1 MGASL
6 VTVVMPVYNAAPYLR
21 AAVESVLGQTLA
33 DFSLLVVDDGSTDES
48 PTILR
53 AFSDP
58 RLRVVTRPHR
68 GIVSAMRT
76 ALALVDTD
84 LVARADADDVCRP
97 RRLERQVGFLTA
109 HPEVAL
115 VGAAVRRLGRRLA
128 GPPDAP
134 RIRWMALY
142 QNPLANP
149 TIVFR
154 RSAAL
159 EAGGDTDDHVY
170 LDDYPFVSRMI
181 ERYDAANLPEVLV
194 TMTVHADSISKAF
207 SAEAVAEAD
216 RVRRANLRRLVARD
230 DVVEPLRYLLS
241 GGPAPA
247 GFDAEHVGLLLGH
260 LLGRFRERY
269 GTGAKS
275 GAVGRWIGRQ
285 IFERAL
291 LHGPTAPRVLAA
303 MMRAALRLN
312 PALAADPRVAKALFL
327 HLVVYRRRARR

>member
-1 MGASL
+1 MDRWHEGATMGASL

-53 AFSDP
+53 AFS
-58 RLRVVTRPHR
+58 
-68 GIVSAMRT
+68 
-76 ALALVDTD
+76 
-84 LVARADADDVCRP
+84 
-97 RRLERQVGFLTA
+97 
-109 HPEVAL
+109 
-115 VGAAVRRLGRRLA
+115 
-128 GPPDAP
+128 
-134 RIRWMALY
+134 

-269 GTGAKS
+269 GTGA
-275 GAVGRWIGRQ
+275 
-285 IFERAL
+285 
-291 LHGPTAPRVLAA
+291 
-303 MMRAALRLN
+303 
-312 PALAADPRVAKALFL
+312 
-327 HLVVYRRRARR
+327 